1 MNFTFWTLLVCFQ
14 VATISAILLHR
25 NHTCAPSG
33 YSKICILDF
42 TKYNQD
48 QKHVTHTFPTNQSHI
63 RIVGDTRT
71 WDYYRK
77 VLDFDGKLYELLGRP
92 AVLEVRDHA
101 VRNLEIPRGIRQ
113 GFFTRSYNRN
123 LTVEPG
129 TDTPALV
136 YLDLTNNYLRNIS
149 AIKSLINL
157 EVLFLAD
164 NFISS
169 IDPSTMKD
177 LTKLRYLDLHYNGLS
192 KLLLNVFPKS
202 LTHLSLQRANIAD
215 LDLKYLYYPALE
227 MFNIERNDLTSIDG
241 AALILAMPKLK
252 MVLVGGNRFDK
263 SHLLELL
270 DLFQRHNISIRNEA
284 DEASC
289 WYDEEEAI
297 GGVCLAKL
305 PPPRSVF
312 RDILFSLAV
321 ILVAIAMA
329 VTVRW
334 VFRAMND
341 KK

>member
-1 MNFTFWTLLVCFQ
+1 M
-14 VATISAILLHR
+14 
-25 NHTCAPSG
+25 
-33 YSKICILDF
+33 
-42 TKYNQD
+42 
-48 QKHVTHTFPTNQSHI
+48 
-63 RIVGDTRT
+63 
-71 WDYYRK
+71 
-77 VLDFDGKLYELLGRP
+77 
-92 AVLEVRDHA
+92 
-101 VRNLEIPRGIRQ
+101 
-113 GFFTRSYNRN
+113 
-123 LTVEPG
+123 EPG

-177 LTKLRYLDLHYNGLS
+177 LTKLRYLDLRYNGLS
-192 KLLLNVFPKS
+192 KLSLNVFPKS
-202 LTHLSLQRANIAD
+202 LTHLSLQRGNIAD

-227 MFNIERNDLTSIDG
+227 VFNIERNDLTSIDG

-252 MVLVGGNRFDK
+252 MVLVGGNKFDK

-270 DLFQRHNISIRNEA
+270 DLFQRHNISVRNEA

-297 GGVCLAKL
+297 GGICLAKL

-312 RDILFSLAV
+312 SDILFSLAV

>member
-1 MNFTFWTLLVCFQ
+1 MSFYRTLLVCFQ
-14 VATISAILLHR
+14 VATISAVLLHR
-25 NHTCAPSG
+25 NHICAPSG
-33 YSKICILDF
+33 YTKICILDF
-42 TKYNQD
+42 LSYRQD

-71 WDYYRK
+71 WGRSRQ
-77 VLDFDGKLYELLGRP
+77 VLDFDGKLYKLLGRP
-92 AVLEVRDHA
+92 VVLEIRDHA
-101 VRNLEIPRGIRQ
+101 VRNLEIPRGLRQ
-113 GFFTRSYNRN
+113 GSFTESYNMN

-129 TDTPALV
+129 TDIPALV
-136 YLDLTNNYLRNIS
+136 FLDLTNNYLRNIS
-149 AIKSLINL
+149 AIKSLVNL

-177 LTKLRYLDLHYNGLS
+177 LTKLRYLDLRYNDLS
-192 KLLLNVFPKS
+192 KLSLNVFPKS
-202 LTHLSLQRANIAD
+202 LTHLSLQRSNIAD
-215 LDLKYLYYPALE
+215 LDYKDLYYPALE
-227 MFNIERNDLTSIDG
+227 VFNIERNQLTSIDG
-241 AALILAMPKLK
+241 PALILAMPKLK
-252 MVLVGGNRFDK
+252 MARIGGNMLEKGD
-263 SHLLELL
+263 LLELL
-270 DLFQRHNISIRNEA
+270 DLFQRHNISVRNEA

-289 WYDEEEAI
+289 WYHEEEAI

-321 ILVAIAMA
+321 ILVATAMVVA
-329 VTVRW
+329 VRW